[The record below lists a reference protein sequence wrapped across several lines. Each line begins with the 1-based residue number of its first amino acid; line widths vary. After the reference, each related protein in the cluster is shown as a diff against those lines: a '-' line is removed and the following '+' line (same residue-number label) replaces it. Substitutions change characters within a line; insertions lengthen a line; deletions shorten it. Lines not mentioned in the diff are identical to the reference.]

1 LKLKVRIYFEDDKKQ
16 SFMGVGVLW
25 LLEGI
30 ENCGSIRQAA
40 GEMNMSYTK
49 AHQILKNLESSLGRK
64 VLQRHRGGNDRSGA
78 ILTDFGKTFLTEYKK
93 FNKKIDELSRI
104 EFDSFLKEMEIGE
117 I

>member
-1 LKLKVRIYFEDDKKQ
+1 LKLKVRIYFEDDKNH

-25 LLEGI
+25 LLEGV

-49 AHQILKNLESSLGRK
+49 AHQILKNLENALGRK

-78 ILTDFGKTFLTEYKK
+78 SLTEFGEKFLCEYKK
-93 FNKKIDELSRI
+93 FNMKIDELSRM
-104 EFDSFLKEMEIGE
+104 EFERFIKEMEIEE